1 VGVAPRERFN
11 FAVCVRHH
19 GGVKIAVVQTASTSD
34 KAVNRESVRRSVAAV
49 AQERP
54 ELVVLP
60 EAMMADFAPDSGSV
74 GDQAEPLDG
83 EFVTTLCEAARAHGT
98 AIVAGLFE
106 TSSDSARPYN
116 TLLAVGA
123 DGELLGAYRKIHLYD
138 AFGYRES
145 DKLTPGG
152 VAPVVIEVAGRKF
165 GLMTCYDLRFP
176 ELSRALV
183 DAGAEVLVVP
193 AAWVRG
199 PLKEHHWTTLLTA
212 RAIENTCYV
221 AAAAQNGPKYAGLSQ
236 VIDPQGVPLAA
247 VGEADGYA
255 VAEIDPLRLDEVRKR
270 NPSLLN
276 RRFTVVPR

>member
-1 VGVAPRERFN
+1 MR
-11 FAVCVRHH
+11 
-19 GGVKIAVVQTASTSD
+19 IAVVQTASSQD
-34 KAVNRESVRRSVAAV
+34 KAANRDAVTRLIAAAAAGKPDV
-49 AQERP
+49 
-54 ELVVLP
+54 VVLP
-60 EAMMADFAPDSGSV
+60 EAMMADFAADGGSV

-83 EFVTTLCEAARAHGT
+83 EFVSLLRKAAVEHGT
-98 AIVAGLFE
+98 AIVAGMFE
-106 TSSDSARPYN
+106 RSFDEARPYN

-145 DKLTPGG
+145 DQLTAGN
-152 VAPVVIEVAGRKF
+152 VAPVVVEIAGRKL

-199 PLKEHHWTTLLTA
+199 PLKEYHWTTLLTA

-221 AAAAQNGPKYAGLSQ
+221 AAAAQNGKKYSGLSQ
-236 VIDPQGVPLAA
+236 VIDPQGVPVAS
-247 VGEADGYA
+247 VGEVDGHA
-255 VAEIDPLRLDEVRKR
+255 IAEIDPVRLAEVRKR
-270 NPSLLN
+270 NPSLQN
-276 RRFTVVPR
+276 RRFTVSPR

>member
-1 VGVAPRERFN
+1 MGEM
-11 FAVCVRHH
+11 
-19 GGVKIAVVQTASTSD
+19 KIAVVQTASSHD
-34 KAVNRESVRRSVAAV
+34 KAANRDSVVRLVAEAV
-49 AQERP
+49 RGEP
-54 ELVVLP
+54 DLVVLP
-60 EAMMADFAPDSGSV
+60 EAMMADFATEGGSV
-74 GDQAEPLDG
+74 GDLAEPLDG
-83 EFVTTLCEAARAHGT
+83 EFVDTLRKSAAGHRT
-98 AIVAGLFE
+98 AIVAGMFE
-106 TSSDSARPYN
+106 RSCDEDRPYN

-145 DKLTPGG
+145 DQLTPGD
-152 VAPVVIEVAGRKF
+152 VAPVVVQLAGQKL

-221 AAAAQNGPKYAGLSQ
+221 AAAAQNGKKYCGLSQ
-236 VIDPQGVPLAA
+236 IIDPQGIAIAA
-247 VGEADGYA
+247 VGEADGFTQ
-255 VAEIDPLRLDEVRKR
+255 AEISSSRLAETRTR
-270 NPSLLN
+270 NPSLQN
-276 RRFTVVPR
+276 RRYTVTPR

>member
-1 VGVAPRERFN
+1 M
-11 FAVCVRHH
+11 
-19 GGVKIAVVQTASTSD
+19 KIAVVQTASSHD
-34 KAVNRESVRRSVAAV
+34 KAANRDSVTRLVAEAV
-49 AQERP
+49 RDRP
-54 ELVVLP
+54 DLVVLP
-60 EAMMADFAPDSGSV
+60 EAMMADFATDGGSV
-74 GDQAEPLDG
+74 GEFAEALDG
-83 EFVTTLCEAARAHGT
+83 EFVSMLRKTALDHGT
-98 AIVAGLFE
+98 AIVAGMFE
-106 TSSDSARPYN
+106 RSCDEARPYN

-145 DKLTPGG
+145 DQLTPGD
-152 VAPVVIEVAGRKF
+152 VAPVVVQVAGRKL

-221 AAAAQNGPKYAGLSQ
+221 AAAAQNGRKYCGLSQ
-236 VIDPQGVPLAA
+236 IIDPQGVSVGA
-247 VGEADGYA
+247 VGEADGFIQ
-255 VAEIDPLRLDEVRKR
+255 AEISADRLSTARTT
-270 NPSLLN
+270 NPSLKN
-276 RRFTVVPR
+276 RRYTVTPRKSPAS